1 MKRKGKNVVNTFI
14 PGNCNETDWE
24 VKAGKC
30 TKWRDASSKWV
41 KKGKNGFCDFQLNWK
56 SQKNNNKICR

>member
-30 TKWRDASSKWV
+30 SKWRDASSKWV
-41 KKGKNGFCDFQLNWK
+41 KKGKNGFCDFQLN
-56 SQKNNNKICR
+56 